1 MEILQFESHRIP
13 DWGDPGLDW
22 HMKWEKCG
30 RSLEKSWEFVFY
42 GEHIC
47 SLKSCLL
54 SRFFLCQPAAFVLVR
69 FYGWPWK
76 QGSDSGKVNLIQG
89 ENALRVV
96 WVQTDTW
103 TSSGIWMPCQYK
115 TTMSLVS
122 ITLRSNQTRS
132 RNIPEYLDQ
141 IGPET
146 IRETVVDE
154 VCDDLMRK
162 YQGEF
167 LSRQELM

>member
-1 MEILQFESHRIP
+1 M
-13 DWGDPGLDW
+13 
-22 HMKWEKCG
+22 
-30 RSLEKSWEFVFY
+30 
-42 GEHIC
+42 
-47 SLKSCLL
+47 
-54 SRFFLCQPAAFVLVR
+54 
-69 FYGWPWK
+69 
-76 QGSDSGKVNLIQG
+76 
-89 ENALRVV
+89 
-96 WVQTDTW
+96 QTDTW

-115 TTMSLVS
+115 TTMSLVN
-122 ITLRSNQTRS
+122 ITLKSNQTRS

-167 LSRQELM
+167 HSGVDVDGVDVTNWSCLPEETLQGPPVSEIRLLCHPRPYCLSERTGRRRESY